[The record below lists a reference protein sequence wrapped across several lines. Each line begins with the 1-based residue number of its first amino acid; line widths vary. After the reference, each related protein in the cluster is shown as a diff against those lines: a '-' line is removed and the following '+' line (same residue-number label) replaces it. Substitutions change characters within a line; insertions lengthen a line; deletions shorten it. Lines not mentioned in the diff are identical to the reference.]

1 MTTSSK
7 STKSF
12 SKKLKNYELD
22 ISYEDLIKFT
32 GTVKIKAKNKRQAL
46 KIFNKDPT
54 SLMNKTSW
62 EEESIGDGWT
72 PEIDV
77 IRENGVEI

>member
-1 MTTSSK
+1 MTTRSK
-7 STKSF
+7 SSKSF

-22 ISYEDLIKFT
+22 ISYEDMIKFT
-32 GTVKIKAKNKRQAL
+32 GTVKIKAKNKTQAL

-54 SLMNKTSW
+54 SLMNKTGW
-62 EEESIGDGWT
+62 EEESVGDGWT